1 MCRTILRGA
10 AEDRLRKLFD
20 RMLHQ
25 KAQNFRACA
34 DFKPKFASY
43 KPVNDWIG
51 LLELELEK
59 WNARKRITKSLTLR
73 DGHERTQKTQNFKV
87 D

>member
-1 MCRTILRGA
+1 MCRTIMRGA

-20 RMLHQ
+20 RLLNH

-34 DFKPKFASY
+34 DFRPKFASY

-51 LLELELEK
+51 QPELELEK
-59 WNARKRITKSLTLR
+59 WNASKRITISLTLR
-73 DGHERTQKTQNFKV
+73 DCHERAQKAQNFKV
-87 D
+87 V